1 MRFEKRNNR
10 VTKSLRFW
18 TRQYF
23 RSWRNSFY
31 VDKLKI
37 FPKDLI
43 NRITPLAIAIWY
55 MDDGCYQKFDCTL
68 STESFDLESRTQLI
82 KVLKSFGIE
91 AINRG
96 KGKLR
101 IRSSST
107 DKFFELI
114 RPYMHSSM
122 LYKLP

>member
-1 MRFEKRNNR
+1 
-10 VTKSLRFW
+10 
-18 TRQYF
+18 
-23 RSWRNSFY
+23 
-31 VDKLKI
+31 
-37 FPKDLI
+37 
-43 NRITPLAIAIWY
+43 